1 MPSFSNVPMTTIVA
15 AGAVKTI
22 SSKRTPATKPTN
34 TTAAASSQYI
44 QVSPLIDL
52 PLSCIKDHERSNDL
66 CRKTIV
72 EFADVVDVVDV
83 DVAGDERL
91 EMDLMAPVAT
101 MEVVIG
107 NEGIVGGLS
116 GLVEVAMAKSSA
128 EDRIVQGFM
137 GFVKSMK
144 TERLNNLLPCH
155 LKTHAIVFSYKR
167 GTALSVSLSLVTANL
182 NFTFNKNTLNPSK
195 NQVSAMPSFPMT
207 TSIVATGAVKSITNA
222 KRPAASASTAD
233 SKTSSN
239 Q

>member
-34 TTAAASSQYI
+34 TTAAASSHRDKLVRVIDGSRFRHRLAGTYKFDDLEILDAAYRYI
-44 QVSPLIDL
+44 S
-52 PLSCIKDHERSNDL
+52 
-66 CRKTIV
+66 KT
-72 EFADVVDVVDV
+72 DVADVVDV

-116 GLVEVAMAKSSA
+116 GLVEVRNAMAKSSA

-144 TERLNNLLPCH
+144 TKRLNNLQQ
-155 LKTHAIVFSYKR
+155 T
-167 GTALSVSLSLVTANL
+167 NL
-182 NFTFNKNTLNPSK
+182 NFTFNKNTLNPPK
-195 NQVSAMPSFPMT
+195 NQISAMPSFPMT

-222 KRPAASASTAD
+222 KRTAASASTPD
-233 SKTSSN
+233 LKTSSN